1 MLEKGQ
7 EMQMNIAV
15 IFAGGTGQRMHS
27 KDVPKQFLKMHKKP
41 IIIYTLEI
49 FQNHP
54 EIDAIVISCVD
65 SYIAYL
71 DELIYKY
78 RIDKVR
84 KIVPGGVSGQ
94 MSIYNGLE
102 AAKTVSDDEDTIV
115 LIHDG
120 VRPLINDK
128 VISENIESVKRN
140 GSAITTGIVQETI
153 LVVNDNESIEFVP
166 DRSHS
171 RVAKAPQSFWL
182 KDILNAHYKAQQ
194 EGITDYI
201 DSCTLMKNYGYR
213 LFLVDGPS
221 ENIKITTPDDFFI
234 MRAFLDAQENQQLF
248 LGE

>member
-1 MLEKGQ
+1 
-7 EMQMNIAV
+7 MNIAV

-49 FQNHP
+49 FENHP
-54 EIDAIVISCVD
+54 DIDAIVIACVD
-65 SYIAYL
+65 TYIDYL
-71 DELIYKY
+71 NDLIYKY
-78 RIDKVR
+78 RIDKVK
-84 KIVPGGVSGQ
+84 KIVPGGSTGQ
-94 MSIYNGLE
+94 MSIYYGLE
-102 AAKTVSDDEDTIV
+102 AAKEVSNGEDTVV

-128 VISENIESVKRN
+128 VISDNIASVQKN
-140 GSAITTGIVQETI
+140 GSAITTGVVQETI
-153 LVVNDNESIEFVP
+153 LVVNDNESIEYVP
-166 DRSHS
+166 DRSRS

-182 KDILNAHYKAQQ
+182 NDILSAHYQAQK
-194 EGITDYI
+194 EGITNYI
-201 DSCTLMKNYGYR
+201 DSCTLMKNYGHK

-221 ENIKITTPDDFFI
+221 ENIKITTPGDFFV